1 MANGYGTRNITG
13 RATSRHAY
21 DRPAINDRA
30 FAGGMVT
37 RTRCLA
43 CGEPKHTNQS
53 HPKCSRKLQKMYQRG
68 EL

>member
-1 MANGYGTRNITG
+1 MANGYGTRNMG
-13 RATSRHAY
+13 RGTSSYAN
-21 DRPAINDRA
+21 DRPVLNDRA
-30 FAGGMVT
+30 FSGGMVT

-53 HPKCSRKLQKMYQRG
+53 HPKCSRKLQQMYRRG